1 MTGNNS
7 NPAAS
12 VASVSQ
18 RRRSTLPLIIVAA
31 LFIIVPFLTWYGTWF
46 GRTLS
51 DEDIG
56 KYLTDEN
63 NPRHVQH
70 ALLQIADRLDDKD
83 AGVKRWYPQIVA
95 LASSPIPEF
104 RLTVAWLMG
113 KDNAS
118 QEFHA
123 TLHKLLEDSEPNVRR
138 NAALSLVTFGDGRGR
153 AQLRAMLQ
161 PYTVAAPL
169 EGKIISTLPEGTLI
183 KMGGLLARIQP
194 ENGGAEEV
202 RSPLS
207 GKINGILAREG
218 AKVAVGD
225 TILSIAPDSESV
237 WEALRALY
245 LIGEREDLPLVE
257 RYAQGVE
264 EMPERVKQQAAL
276 TAKAIQSRSSK
287 QEESSPSG
295 P

>member
-7 NPAAS
+7 KPSAP
-12 VASVSQ
+12 VPQ

-51 DEDIG
+51 DEDVG
-56 KYLTDEN
+56 KYLTDEK

-83 AGVKRWYPQIVA
+83 ASVKRWYPQIIA
-95 LASSPIPEF
+95 LAASPIPEF

-113 KDNAS
+113 KDNDS

-123 TLHKLLEDSEPNVRR
+123 ALQKLLEDSEPNVRR
-138 NAALSLVTFGDGRGR
+138 NAALSLVTFRDGRGR
-153 AQLRAMLQ
+153 TQLRAMLQ
-161 PYTVAAPL
+161 PYTVAAPM
-169 EGKIISTLPEGTLI
+169 EGTIISTLPEGTAI
-183 KMGGLLARIQP
+183 KMGGLLARIKLG
-194 ENGGAEEV
+194 NGGTEEV

-207 GKINGILAREG
+207 GKINGVVAREG
-218 AKVAVGD
+218 VKVAAGD
-225 TILSIAPDSESV
+225 IILSIAPDSDSV

-276 TAKAIQSRSSK
+276 TAKAIQSRSSSSEQK
-287 QEESSPSG
+287 ESLPSG